1 MAHLA
6 NSVILTI
13 LLGFVAAADAGNGT
27 ITGGDQTFSFIPGGF
42 VPKKIPAYIALVA
55 YGISGLIHWIQFFAF
70 PSRRPFM
77 LALTIGMTAMT
88 AGFVVRILFSM
99 APENAIG
106 KFIAMDLVRPFP
118 CLFLATDY
126 MLLSRLARSF
136 DKEVVGRCLLI
147 RESRIVKI
155 FVWSDVTTFL
165 LQTIG
170 GSSGA
175 GHSPSAAKLGN
186 TLGLAGLVLQAFSF
200 LLFTVVLLTF
210 GWRVSK
216 HFPDLWIPRNARPFK
231 LFSRQSIDNWR
242 VVYYTMCVTCIGVL
256 IRSVFRVAEFAGGY
270 SGTIATH
277 EGYFYFFDALPLWL
291 AMSLYCFLWP
301 VRAFGVRSGEIELIG
316 SAHKGPRR

>member
-1 MAHLA
+1 MTRLA
-6 NSVILTI
+6 SFLVLATLFGIS
-13 LLGFVAAADAGNGT
+13 AAADAGNGT
-27 ITGGDQTFSFIPGGF
+27 TTEGEQSFRFIPGGF
-42 VPKKIPAYIALVA
+42 VPKKLPAYIALVL
-55 YGISGLIHWIQFFAF
+55 YGISGLIHWIQFLAV
-70 PSRRPFM
+70 PPRRPFM
-77 LALTIGMTAMT
+77 LALTIGMTSMT
-88 AGFVVRILFSM
+88 AGFVIRILFSM

-106 KFIAMDLVRPFP
+106 KFVAMDLLLLLSP

-136 DKEVVGRCLLI
+136 DKEVVDRCLLI
-147 RESRIVKI
+147 RESRVVKI
-155 FVWSDVTTFL
+155 FVWSDVSTFL

-210 GWRVSK
+210 GSRLSK
-216 HFPDLWIPRNARPFK
+216 HFPDLWVPRNARPFR
-231 LFSRQSIDNWR
+231 LFSRQPIDNWR
-242 VVYYTMCVTCIGVL
+242 IVYYTMCVTCIGVL

-277 EGYFYFFDALPLWL
+277 EVYFYFFDALPLWL
-291 AMSLYCFLWP
+291 SMSLYCFVWP
-301 VRAFGVRSGEIELIG
+301 VRAFGNRSGDMELVG
-316 SAHKGPRR
+316 SVSKGP